1 MFGSSRMN
9 SLMSLS
15 LEMTAK
21 MGSMLTR
28 SFLQQHLHTSE
39 ANLRPA
45 LKSDLINSTRK
56 TWEGWLSSFTKEK
69 SKLIQNKS
77 KDLRKWLIFCQLWLN
92 KNQRGTQNRKQL
104 QSANW
109 NLWKRNKNSLHTKR
123 FGNKIIYSSFY

>member
-15 LEMTAK
+15 MEMTAK

-45 LKSDLINSTRK
+45 LKSDLIISKRK
-56 TWEGWLSSFTKEK
+56 T
-69 SKLIQNKS
+69 
-77 KDLRKWLIFCQLWLN
+77 
-92 KNQRGTQNRKQL
+92 
-104 QSANW
+104 
-109 NLWKRNKNSLHTKR
+109 
-123 FGNKIIYSSFY
+123 